1 MQRTLGPW
9 LAVLTVAACGRGAT
23 APTTIGARGGAAP
36 RAAAIVYFPWGQD
49 AVFEAD
55 CWAPGA
61 DGCAALRAQAEAGG
75 ELVVGP
81 ARFTLTGRRDEE
93 CGASGDVASV
103 VGYRRSAG
111 PDDAYPTVTIYP
123 AGADVGLV
131 IHPTDDASVTPAL
144 AAGLAARATA
154 DLAGTERARP
164 IAAAEVRVRQA
175 LELNVTGGPAPDL
188 LISANVPLPE
198 DNGSGYTWSALVLA
212 VDGDREHLR
221 SLWTSDLEL
230 WSVDAS
236 YDLDGDGRYAF
247 IWTAAYYEG
256 AASGAAEITDGKLVL
271 GATVGCGA

>member
-1 MQRTLGPW
+1 ML
-9 LAVLTVAACGRGAT
+9 LTAAAGGGAP
-23 APTTIGARGGAAP
+23 APATIGARGGATA

-81 ARFTLTGRRDEE
+81 GRFTLTGRRDEE

-131 IHPTDDASVTPAL
+131 IHSTDDASVTPAL

-154 DLAGTERARP
+154 DLVGTERARP

>member
-9 LAVLTVAACGRGAT
+9 LAVLTAAACSGAS
-23 APTTIGARGGAAP
+23 APATIGARGGAAARP
-36 RAAAIVYFPWGQD
+36 AALVYFPWGQD

-55 CWAPGA
+55 CWAPGV
-61 DGCAALRAQAEAGG
+61 DGCAAVRAQAEAGG

-103 VGYRRSAG
+103 VSYRRTAG
-111 PDDAYPTVTIYP
+111 PDDAYPTVTVYP
-123 AGADVGLV
+123 AGADVALV
-131 IHPTDDASVTPAL
+131 IHPSDGATVAPAL

-164 IAAAEVRVRQA
+164 ITAAEVRVRQA
-175 LELNVTGGPAPDL
+175 LELNVTGGPQPDL
-188 LISANVPLPE
+188 LISANVPLPA
-198 DNGSGYTWSALVLA
+198 DDGSGYTWSALVLA
-212 VDGDREHLR
+212 VDGDRAHLT

-236 YDLDGDGRYAF
+236 YDLDGDGRHAF

-256 AASGAAEITDGKLVL
+256 AASGAAVIDAGKLVA

>member
-9 LAVLTVAACGRGAT
+9 LAVLIAAACGSGAP
-23 APTTIGARGGAAP
+23 APATIGARGGAAA

-81 ARFTLTGRRDEE
+81 GRFTLTGRRDEE

-103 VGYRRSAG
+103 VGYRKTAG
-111 PDDAYPTVTIYP
+111 PDDAYPTITVYP

-131 IHPTDDASVTPAL
+131 IHAADGASVTPAL

-175 LELNVTGGPAPDL
+175 LELNVTGGPAPEL
-188 LISANVPLPE
+188 LISAHVPLPE
-198 DNGSGYTWSALVLA
+198 DDGSGYTWSALVLA
-212 VDGDREHLR
+212 VDGDRDHLT

-236 YDLDGDGRYAF
+236 YDLDGDGRHAF

-256 AASGAAEITDGKLVL
+256 AASGAAVIADGELKA